1 MSAGENVR
9 LLEKLKTMLK
19 ITHLSKA
26 YNNGSVKAVDDLNL
40 ELEPGEI
47 FGFLGPNGAGKTTTI
62 KMLTGILSYE
72 EGEIEVCGCDMKRD
86 PISAKKNIGY
96 VSDNDVIYDKLTG
109 KEYIDFLADI
119 YGVDVSVR
127 KERAERMLKLF
138 NLTEAFNSPI
148 KTYSHGM
155 KQKISIIG
163 ALIHNP
169 KLWVLDEP
177 MMGLDPQSAFE
188 LKELM
193 RAHCREGNTVF
204 FSTHVLD
211 VAEKLCDRVG
221 IIVKG
226 RLVLSG
232 SMQEIRARAADESLE
247 EIFLSVAGGE
257 KFEIAEKPDAETK
270 DVSGAI

>member
-1 MSAGENVR
+1 
-9 LLEKLKTMLK
+9 MLK

-148 KTYSHGM
+148 SLRIRSRSRRSHTVSCASFP
-155 KQKISIIG
+155 IW
-163 ALIHNP
+163 AP
-169 KLWVLDEP
+169 
-177 MMGLDPQSAFE
+177 ACF
-188 LKELM
+188 M
-193 RAHCREGNTVF
+193 RTQCSR
-204 FSTHVLD
+204 
-211 VAEKLCDRVG
+211 
-221 IIVKG
+221 
-226 RLVLSG
+226 
-232 SMQEIRARAADESLE
+232 
-247 EIFLSVAGGE
+247 
-257 KFEIAEKPDAETK
+257 
-270 DVSGAI
+270 

>member
-1 MSAGENVR
+1 
-9 LLEKLKTMLK
+9 MLK
-19 ITHLSKA
+19 IKHLSKT
-26 YNNGSVKAVDDLNL
+26 YNKSEVKAVDDLSL
-40 ELEPGEI
+40 ELNAGEI

-72 EGEIEVCGCDMKRD
+72 EGEIEICGHDLKRD
-86 PISAKKNIGY
+86 SIEAKKNVGY

-109 KEYIDFLADI
+109 KEYVDFLADI
-119 YGVDVSVR
+119 YGVDLETRRV
-127 KERAERMLKLF
+127 RAEKMLKIF
-138 NLTEAFNSPI
+138 NLTDAFNNPI

-177 MMGLDPQSAFE
+177 MMGLDPQSAYE

-193 RAHCREGNTVF
+193 KEHCREGNTVF
-204 FSTHVLD
+204 FSTHVLE

-226 RLVLSG
+226 KLVLSG
-232 SMQEIRARAADESLE
+232 SMEEIKEKSKDESLE

-257 KFEIAEKPDAETK
+257 KFEIGGEEKSEGPEKPAVEKSEENTARPTDEKTE
-270 DVSGAI
+270 